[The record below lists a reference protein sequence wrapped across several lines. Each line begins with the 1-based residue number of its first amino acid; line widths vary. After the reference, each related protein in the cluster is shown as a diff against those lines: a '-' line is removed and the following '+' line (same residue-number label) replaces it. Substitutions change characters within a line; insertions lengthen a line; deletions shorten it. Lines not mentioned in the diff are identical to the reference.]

1 MNPMLSGLDGFEG
14 EQGIKVEQLERF
26 PSVDWS
32 KCASPPMTPGK
43 FGLSRLGVSF
53 PEFIYPARNSC
64 MKIKKE
70 RGTTR
75 PYVAPRSSFDF
86 NPDSIDC
93 RVSIAAIRVHVL

>member
-14 EQGIKVEQLERF
+14 EQGIKIEQLERF

-53 PEFIYPARNSC
+53 PEFIYPAGNSC
-64 MKIKKE
+64 MKIK
-70 RGTTR
+70 TR
-75 PYVAPRSSFDF
+75 EEQHSHTLLQGHPLLSVRF
-86 NPDSIDC
+86 N
-93 RVSIAAIRVHVL
+93 